1 MDGKRIEVV
10 VGTTEEYILGYEL
23 CTEKDGKFSLEQRF
37 ADHSHTGSIRQVAI
51 GGKYLVS
58 GGTDEHIKV
67 FDLNKHVEV
76 GTLMEHGGTIT
87 YLGFHGNRYLFTA
100 SEDGKI
106 CIFSKKGWKC
116 EKTLRGHKG
125 PVTSVSVHP
134 SGKLAL
140 SLSQD
145 KKLRTWNLIKG
156 RRAYITHMDRIA
168 DMVKWSLAGTKY
180 VIVKGSCL
188 EVYAVTSCQ
197 VVHTIDFKERVTIF
211 TFMTEDIIAVAAG
224 DKNICL
230 YDITN
235 HFELLQWEAHSLR
248 VKSLC
253 FIPRDDEELWLASA
267 SSDGSV
273 KLWKLQMLSLT
284 SKPEL
289 LAEVDTTC
297 RIICMAVYVSSQ
309 NNKEKIDNI
318 IKKEKLESS
327 EITENDV
334 KGGKKKRKAGEN
346 EDNKPKK
353 KKVKTELLPENVKSG
368 ENYSEKIVP
377 GKLPD
382 VEGEETKKIKT
393 EEDNV
398 KNGGK
403 VAKKKISKNKIQKN
417 LVSGEKIL
425 KKKKIPGDELKECV
439 SSIDNIP
446 KKKKMKNKTKSLV
459 NLENGEDMKKKKKKS
474 KIPKEKKSDDKIK
487 KKKIKSVVLKDTE
500 NGDRLTKEKKGK
512 SEGGITKKKKLNK
525 VSKRVKIGS

>member
-1 MDGKRIEVV
+1 MEAIIFFFQDG
-10 VGTTEEYILGYEL
+10 Y
-23 CTEKDGKFSLEQRF
+23 FSLEQRF

-76 GTLMEHGGTIT
+76 GTLMEHEGTIT

-106 CIFSKKGWKC
+106 CIISKKGWKC

-125 PVTSVSVHP
+125 PVISVSVHP

-168 DMVKWSLAGTKY
+168 DIVKWSPAGTKY

-188 EVYAVTSCQ
+188 EVYEVTSCQ
-197 VVHTIDFKERVTIF
+197 VVHTIDFKERVTVF
-211 TFMTEDIIAVAAG
+211 TFMTEDIVAVAAG

-253 FIPRDDEELWLASA
+253 FIPRDGEEIWLASA

-284 SKPEL
+284 SEPEL

-309 NNKEKIDNI
+309 NNKEKIENI
-318 IKKEKLESS
+318 IKKEKLESNETS
-327 EITENDV
+327 ENGV
-334 KGGKKKRKAGEN
+334 KEGKKKRKAGEN
-346 EDNKPKK
+346 EVSKPKK
-353 KKVKTELLPENVKSG
+353 KKVRIELVPENVKSG
-368 ENYSEKIVP
+368 DNYSE
-377 GKLPD
+377 D
-382 VEGEETKKIKT
+382 
-393 EEDNV
+393 V

-403 VAKKKISKNKIQKN
+403 IKKKLGKNKIQKN
-417 LVSGEKIL
+417 SASQEKIL
-425 KKKKIPGDELKECV
+425 KKKIADEFKEKV
-439 SSIDNIP
+439 ESIDNIP
-446 KKKKMKNKTKSLV
+446 KM
-459 NLENGEDMKKKKKKS
+459 NLKNGEGVKKKKKKG
-474 KIPKEKKSDDKIK
+474 KIPNKESDDKVK
-487 KKKIKSVVLKDTE
+487 KEKMKTLVPKDTE
-500 NGDRLTKEKKGK
+500 SGDRPTKKKKGK
-512 SEGGITKKKKLNK
+512 SEGLAKKKKLNK
-525 VSKRVKIGS
+525 VSKKVKMDS